1 MRNTFAISVAIA
13 FAAVALASMVTS
25 LNIAA
30 EWLIIYC
37 LIAAILATLVIHRWP
52 DLFLPPAH

>member
-13 FAAVALASMVTS
+13 FVAVALASLVTP
-25 LNIAA
+25 LNIPA
-30 EWLIIYC
+30 EWLIVYC

-52 DLFLPPAH
+52 ALFLPPVH